1 MHAEALAAMTELLKR
16 YDGSDV
22 ADVLDVGSYDVNGT
36 YRPLVQSHGWH
47 YTGLDVSAGPN
58 VDLVS
63 PDPYRFPLADDTYDI
78 VMTGSTIEHV
88 EAIWLWVPELVRV
101 LRPGGMLAI
110 VTHWQFPL
118 HRYPIDCW
126 RIMPDGMKYLFDQA
140 MWLERYQIGIV
151 SPYDIAATAFKVPS
165 CKFGF

>member
-1 MHAEALAAMTELLKR
+1 MHAEALAAMTELLR
-16 YDGSDV
+16 QYPDQRT
-22 ADVLDVGSYDVNGT
+22 ADVLDVGSYNVNGT
-36 YRPLVQSHGWH
+36 YRPLVESRAWT
-47 YTGLDVSAGPN
+47 YTGLDVEAGPN

-78 VMTGSTIEHV
+78 VMTGSTMEHV

-126 RIMPDGMKYLFDQA
+126 RIMPDGMRFLFDQTRQ
-140 MWLERYQIGIV
+140 LERYQIEIA
-151 SPYDIAATAFKVPS
+151 SQYDIAATAFKA
-165 CKFGF
+165 GA